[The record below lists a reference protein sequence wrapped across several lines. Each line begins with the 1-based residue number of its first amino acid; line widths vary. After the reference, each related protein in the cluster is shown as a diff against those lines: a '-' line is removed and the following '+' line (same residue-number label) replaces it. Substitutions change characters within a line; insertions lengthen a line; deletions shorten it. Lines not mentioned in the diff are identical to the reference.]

1 MIVVYLLAELSWRTE
16 LLRVILVIRRGLY
29 SLKREEYSKSVELRL
44 AVLLVRARL
53 SNKIVVVL
61 NESKNEVKRR
71 PKRLRIWTF

>member
-1 MIVVYLLAELSWRTE
+1 M
-16 LLRVILVIRRGLY
+16 LVTRRGLY

-53 SNKIVVVL
+53 SNKMVVVL